1 MKVIRIQP
9 MSLRSAAQGLT
20 VLQRG
25 SLSDVAQ
32 ALGVILSGVEA
43 AWVSGAGA
51 DFQHRGRSLIAWVRV
66 AQRDLAQ
73 TGAYLVETA
82 GAFEGLESALAQP
95 VIEGA
100 YLPGKPPGLARSA
113 RAEEAGS
120 GTYVIVPGDTLWGIS
135 QRYGTTVEALKAA
148 NGIRGH
154 LIYPGQILI
163 LPASDTPV
171 PHPEPDPVGTVTV
184 RSGDTLWGIAIAHGT
199 TVAQLKFANGL
210 TGDLIF
216 PGQRLRLPG
225 TESGPD
231 TPSPTPDPVPG
242 PAGPA
247 VLLGAAYISGY
258 AWLSHPGHYA
268 IDLNTPSADKT
279 LRAPYPAALIVADPC
294 PALTVNGNGSGQ
306 MTPGTPTSPA
316 NNWGYGAMAVIE
328 TRYEDLSA
336 EQLQALAGQ
345 GARLEPGKSLYVMTA
360 HLRPDQV
367 PAPGAS
373 LNAGD
378 AIATLG
384 TSGNSTGPHVHV
396 EVAVATSGLRPGA
409 GQNSASFWI
418 GSVVGVSNGSAAQ
431 GTRVDPTPLFV
442 GP

>member
-9 MSLRSAAQGLT
+9 KGLRSAASGL
-20 VLQRG
+20 RG
-25 SLSDVAQ
+25 LSRNSLTDVAEV
-32 ALGVILSGVEA
+32 LGTILSGVEA
-43 AWVSGAGA
+43 AWVSRAGA
-51 DFQHRGRSLIAWVRV
+51 DFERLGRSLIAWVGG

-73 TGAYLVETA
+73 TGAYLEDTA
-82 GAFEGLESALAQP
+82 NAFEDLESALARAASG
-95 VIEGA
+95 EA
-100 YLPGKPPGLARSA
+100 SSTLKPPGLARSV
-113 RAEEAGS
+113 RSEETGS
-120 GTYVIVPGDTLWGIS
+120 SAYVIVPGDTLWAIS
-135 QRYGTTVEALKAA
+135 RRYGTTVEALQAA
-148 NGIRGH
+148 NGITGH
-154 LIYPGQILI
+154 LIFPGQILI
-163 LPASDTPV
+163 IPAPGALVPLPG
-171 PHPEPDPVGTVTV
+171 PDPVGVVTV
-184 RSGDTLWGIAIAHGT
+184 RSGDTLWAIAIAHGI
-199 TVAQLKFANGL
+199 TVAQLMRANGL
-210 TGDLIF
+210 TSDLIF
-216 PGQRLRLPG
+216 AGQRLRLPG
-225 TESGPD
+225 AEPGPD
-231 TPSPTPDPVPG
+231 TPSPTPETGRP

-268 IDLNTPSADKT
+268 IDLNTPSSDKT

-294 PALTVNGNGSGQ
+294 LALTTNGNPSGQ

-336 EQLQALAGQ
+336 EQLQALSDQ
-345 GARLEPGKSLYVMTA
+345 GAGLEPGQSLYVMTA

-418 GSVVGVSNGSAAQ
+418 GSVVGVSNGSASQ
-431 GTRVDPTPLFV
+431 GRRVDPTPLFV
-442 GP
+442 R